1 MKDTRTSVWEP
12 VTHPHFLFR
21 LGSEAGS
28 AAEQSV
34 LQLTRLLYRMGKKAL
49 VTNTPWQSQEAMPKK
64 LQHTCNWE
72 KMSRNSISRKWVEED
87 ESQFEKHNIGVQCQE
102 RPV

>member
-1 MKDTRTSVWEP
+1 M
-12 VTHPHFLFR
+12 L
-21 LGSEAGS
+21 S
-28 AAEQSV
+28 ASFAKTAEQSV